1 MKLLGVKALAAFFL
15 ATVLTAPAWGVGTA
29 IPGSINYVEGQ
40 VNLADQPLDSKSVGS
55 AELQPGQ
62 TLTTGNGKAEI
73 LLTPGVFLRV
83 GDNSTVQ
90 MVSTNLTNTE
100 ADLVKGQAT
109 VEVAEIHQYNQ
120 LRIGE
125 DGATTELLKDGLYAF
140 DADQANV
147 LVVKG
152 EAQVQD
158 NDQNVKVKAG
168 HELDLSH
175 TGKLKTVKYD
185 KNAFEASDLY
195 RFSDL
200 RSAYLA
206 EANVDIARQY
216 YAGGPGWYGPG
227 WYWDPGFWS
236 YTWLPGDG
244 IFYSPFGWGFYSPW
258 WVGYAPVYYG
268 HYPYRGSYGFRNYA
282 RSANLATIPRAQPGH
297 VMPAPHGNFGVTGPS
312 FRGGS
317 MSGGGFARGE
327 GFGGGFHG
335 GGFSGGHR

>member
-1 MKLLGVKALAAFFL
+1 MKLLGSKALAAFFL

-83 GDNSTVQ
+83 GDNSTVK

-140 DADQANV
+140 NADQANV
-147 LVVKG
+147 LVLKG
-152 EAQVQD
+152 EAQVHD
-158 NDQNVKVKAG
+158 NDQSVTVKGG
-168 HELDLSH
+168 HELSLDQ
-175 TGKLKTVKYD
+175 TGKLKTAKFD
-185 KNAFEASDLY
+185 KNAFEASDQY

-227 WYWDPGFWS
+227 WYWDPWFYS
-236 YTWLPGDG
+236 YTWLPGSG
-244 IFYSPFGWGFYSPW
+244 IFYSPFGWGFYSPL

-268 HYPYRGSYGFRNYA
+268 RYPYRGPYGFHSYA
-282 RSANLATIPRAQPGH
+282 RSANLAAIPRGQPGH
-297 VMPAPHGNFGVTGPS
+297 VMPAPHGNLGVTGPS
-312 FRGGS
+312 LRAGGNVRA
-317 MSGGGFARGE
+317 GGFAG
-327 GFGGGFHG
+327 GGGFHG
-335 GGFSGGHR
+335 GGFSGGGHH